1 MIMMAQRYSLLR
13 QIVWAVTLATG
24 FGTLW
29 LVLAIWLGTSLPDLR
44 QAGNRPPYESLVVKS
59 DGTILIQSMPPSNL
73 SEASYRNLSGQQQE
87 APDRNDQLSAVYSS
101 WVSMKTAFPR
111 SELGWESRL
120 MTFVNEREPTA
131 NWFFVRDEKPDG
143 AGYFVA
149 YERKSNRRIG
159 FIGMSGFRTDP
170 VPRADW
176 IPAAG
181 ELDTSL
187 PISIHPGRRWVV
199 KPDRWDVPPRWVY
212 VSSAN
217 LLRKVDL
224 DAGTVRTI
232 LETREPIVAP
242 GVPRIAGWSTG
253 NPTKEKHVFV
263 GTARQIHELDQ
274 QDRVIRVFTIPTEV
288 DPRSSVQWYVIDSGQ
303 AIAVFGPPASIRQ
316 SDTVAKELVYRFASD
331 GAIEDQFE
339 VSLQTGST
347 PLSKQAQ
354 AFLLILAVPAP
365 AVVVVVTLLQALW
378 TDQIEGSSAV
388 LTAVLTDSAP
398 SLIAVLALSVIL
410 ARMAWRRSRAF
421 GLSRQGQIA
430 WAVFV
435 LLFGLPAYVGFLLYR
450 RWPIRQ
456 PCPKCQTQVPRD
468 RVACAECGTL
478 FPEPALKG
486 IEIFA

>member
-1 MIMMAQRYSLLR
+1 M
-13 QIVWAVTLATG
+13 
-24 FGTLW
+24 
-29 LVLAIWLGTSLPDLR
+29 
-44 QAGNRPPYESLVVKS
+44 
-59 DGTILIQSMPPSNL
+59 
-73 SEASYRNLSGQQQE
+73 
-87 APDRNDQLSAVYSS
+87 S
-101 WVSMKTAFPR
+101 WVPGKKAFLR
-111 SELGWESRL
+111 SGLGWESRL
-120 MTFVNEREPTA
+120 MTFANEREPTA
-131 NWFFVRDEKPDG
+131 NWFFIHDENPDG

-181 ELDTSL
+181 ELDSSS
-187 PISIHPGRRWVV
+187 PVSIRSGRGWVA

-217 LLRKVDL
+217 VLRKVDL

-253 NPTKEKHVFV
+253 TPTKEKHIFV

-288 DPRSSVQWYVIDSGQ
+288 APGSSVQWYEMDSGR
-303 AIAVFGPPASIRQ
+303 AIAVFGPPPSIRQ
-316 SDTVAKELVYRFASD
+316 TDKVSKELVFRFASD

-339 VSLQTGST
+339 LSLQTGST
-347 PLSKQAQ
+347 ALSKQAQ
-354 AFLLILAVPAP
+354 AFLLILGVPAP

-378 TDQIEGSSAV
+378 TDQIEGFASV
-388 LTAVLTDSAP
+388 LTALLTDSAP
-398 SLIAVLALSVIL
+398 SLIAVLALSLIL
-410 ARMAWRRSRAF
+410 AGMAWRRSRAF
-421 GLSRQGQIA
+421 GLSRPGQVA
-430 WAVFV
+430 WAAFV

-456 PCPKCQTQVPRD
+456 PCPNCQTQVPRD
-468 RVACAECGTL
+468 RLACAECGTR
-478 FPEPALKG
+478 FPDPSLKG

>member
-1 MIMMAQRYSLLR
+1 MVR
-13 QIVWAVTLATG
+13 
-24 FGTLW
+24 
-29 LVLAIWLGTSLPDLR
+29 
-44 QAGNRPPYESLVVKS
+44 S
-59 DGTILIQSMPPSNL
+59 DGTILIQSIPPSNL
-73 SEASYRNLSGQQQE
+73 SEASYRDLSGQEQE
-87 APDRNDQLSAVYSS
+87 APDRNDQLPAVYMS
-101 WVSMKTAFPR
+101 WVPGKTAFLR

-120 MTFVNEREPTA
+120 MTFANEREPTA
-131 NWFFVRDEKPDG
+131 NWFFIHDEKPDG

-181 ELDTSL
+181 ELDSSS
-187 PISIHPGRRWVV
+187 PVSIHSGRGWVV

-217 LLRKVDL
+217 VLRKVDL

-242 GVPRIAGWSTG
+242 GVPRIASWSTG
-253 NPTKEKHVFV
+253 NATKEKHIFV
-263 GTARQIHELDQ
+263 GTAQQIHELDQ
-274 QDRVIRVFTIPTEV
+274 QDRVVRVFTIPTEV
-288 DPRSSVQWYVIDSGQ
+288 DPGSSVQWYVMDSGQ
-303 AIAVFGPPASIRQ
+303 AIAVFGPPPSIRQ
-316 SDTVAKELVYRFASD
+316 TDKVSKELVYRFAND
-331 GAIEDQFE
+331 GAIEDHFE
-339 VSLQTGST
+339 LSLQTGST
-347 PLSKQAQ
+347 ALSKQAQ
-354 AFLLILAVPAP
+354 AFLLILGVPAP
-365 AVVVVVTLLQALW
+365 AVVVVVTLLLALV
-378 TDQIEGSSAV
+378 TDQIEGFPAV
-388 LTAVLTDSAP
+388 LTALLKDSVP
-398 SLIAVLALSVIL
+398 SLIAVLALSLIL
-410 ARMAWRRSRAF
+410 AGMAWRRSRAF

-456 PCPKCQTQVPRD
+456 PCPNCQTQVPRD
-468 RVACAECGTL
+468 RVACAECGTR